1 MALFHDFYYFSL
13 TLQAML
19 SFFELFEGAQLFSWD
34 RVGHSDLRQAETV
47 RTAWNTALPVTL
59 MHEVTFSQSCQE
71 SKDLK
76 QQQLS
81 ENLND
86 ARLKM
91 LLQIITSVLVL
102 EEMDHPARMADFC
115 GAFLPKLK
123 HHQDDDKQ

>member
-1 MALFHDFYYFSL
+1 
-13 TLQAML
+13 
-19 SFFELFEGAQLFSWD
+19 
-34 RVGHSDLRQAETV
+34 
-47 RTAWNTALPVTL
+47 

-81 ENLND
+81 ETLND

-102 EEMDHPARMADFC
+102 GEMDHPARMADFF

-123 HHQDDDKQ
+123 NHQDDDRQ